1 MIMVPRD
8 AKRPEVLDIVRD
20 WIDVLSAEDFR
31 SVANALGYGS
41 SYGRS
46 AAESI
51 RNDIQSYRS
60 DEFFPGVETF
70 CVSNWRTATGG
81 NPNPMRQVIWYR
93 PNSMRLA
100 GSVAFAL
107 PLNGK
112 WSDLIADFVFL
123 DRGSPEGYVLSLED
137 ISPWSERKRAVADF
151 AEEDTS
157 QAG

>member
-8 AKRPEVLDIVRD
+8 ATRPEVLDIVRD
-20 WIDVLSAEDFR
+20 WIDLLSAEDFR
-31 SVANALGYGS
+31 AVANALGYGS

-70 CVSNWRTATGG
+70 RVTNWRTATGG

-112 WSDLIADFVFL
+112 WSDLIADFVFQ

-137 ISPWSERKRAVADF
+137 ISPWSERKRAVA
-151 AEEDTS
+151 AVPEEDGST
-157 QAG
+157 AG